1 MGLGTRLTGS
11 VFTVRKSIAVE
22 EPEPTIRNAR
32 PLDLCLGQKIRIC
45 TRRNDEYHVWI
56 LIVRITEMIFQ
67 IGRSG
72 GSDDDIQLLKHL
84 ILRHN
89 ILTEEVEGL
98 KSCVVTLHNLIHYP
112 EDIKRFSSPDNYWC

>member
-1 MGLGTRLTGS
+1 MLRAEDQNNYVLGGIL
-11 VFTVRKSIAVE
+11 
-22 EPEPTIRNAR
+22 P
-32 PLDLCLGQKIRIC
+32 D
-45 TRRNDEYHVWI
+45 DEYHVWI

-72 GSDDDIQLLKHL
+72 WSDDDIQLLKHL

-98 KSCVVTLHNLIHYP
+98 KSCVVTLHNLIITLRISNAFQAQTITGVILLKERYMVM
-112 EDIKRFSSPDNYWC
+112 